1 MNLIIRGFMVIS
13 HYFATPF
20 PPGPLLTNVVFSKD
34 LKLFDKIV
42 FFVFENV
49 NCVGP
54 GRLHE
59 YRFKSNDRNSKTIYI
74 YIVVKLTRIDSF

>member
-42 FFVFENV
+42 FVVFENV
-49 NCVGP
+49 NCV
-54 GRLHE
+54 LVQVACT
-59 YRFKSNDRNSKTIYI
+59 N
-74 YIVVKLTRIDSF
+74 IDSKAMIGILKLSIFI